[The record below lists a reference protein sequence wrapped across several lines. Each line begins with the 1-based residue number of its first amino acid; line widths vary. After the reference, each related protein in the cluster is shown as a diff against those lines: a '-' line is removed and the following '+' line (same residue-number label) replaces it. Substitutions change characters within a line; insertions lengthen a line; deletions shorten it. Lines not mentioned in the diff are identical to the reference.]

1 MYRYERNEPV
11 LVHYGTKD
19 MKWGRRLYQY
29 KDGSLTPLGREHYGY
44 KGKED
49 TRSPVDRRIAKV
61 QAFVDTIHGK
71 IRKDYLYGKPKYKKP
86 DIPSN
91 SSKPLDKAA
100 KARAVKAEKKKEE
113 EAQRLEEEE
122 KRTAEENIKKV
133 EAERSKE
140 RTDRAKQNRW
150 ADFTDEELERYAKRV
165 DLEAKATEALLKK
178 VDAPRQIIEEITKY
192 GKAGI
197 EVYTSYKSLM
207 DTINKSKAERVPDLS
222 EKLAKDVLSQL
233 KTDMDGGKTIND
245 LKANTF
251 QTAIDI
257 IGKVNK
263 IEQMSK
269 PGYDSKDNQNKNN
282 NKPKKGS

>member
-11 LVHYGTKD
+11 LMHFGTKG
-19 MKWGRRLYQY
+19 MKWGERLYQY
-29 KDGSLTPLGREHYGY
+29 SDGSLTPLGREHYGY

-91 SSKPLDKAA
+91 SSKPLDKAS
-100 KARAVKAEKKKEE
+100 KARAAKAEKKKIE
-113 EAQRLEEEE
+113 EALRLEEEE
-122 KRTAEENIKKV
+122 KRTAEENVKKV

-150 ADFTDEELERYAKRV
+150 ADFTDEELEKYAKRV
-165 DLEAKATEALLKK
+165 ELEAKATEALLKK

-207 DTINKSKAERVPDLS
+207 DTINKSKAERVPDVS
-222 EKLAKDVLSQL
+222 EKLAKDMLTQVKD
-233 KTDMDGGKTIND
+233 KTLGD
-245 LKANTF
+245 LKSNEL

-269 PGYDSKDNQNKNN
+269 HGYDSKDNQNKNN
-282 NKPKKGS
+282 NKPK